1 MVKLPLYA
9 GAKIAG
15 VWIVDLGARTVEV
28 CAEPRHNAYGTVAAA
43 RSGWSLASRTVP
55 GLSLAPDDIL
65 G

>member
-1 MVKLPLYA
+1 MKLPLYA
-9 GAKIAG
+9 RAKIAG

-55 GLSLAPDDIL
+55 GLTLAPDDIL

>member
-15 VWIVDLGARTVEV
+15 IWIVDLGARTVEV
-28 CAEPRHNAYGTVAAA
+28 CAGPRHNAYETVTVARRRQTVVSQTAA
-43 RSGWSLASRTVP
+43 GH
-55 GLSLAPDDIL
+55 SLAPDDIL

>member
-9 GAKIAG
+9 GAKVAG
-15 VWIVDLGARTVEV
+15 GWIVDLGARTVEG
-28 CAEPRHNAYGTVAAA
+28 CAGPRHNAYEMVAAV